1 MARGSG
7 SDGTKRVKPA
17 RKPVRVRI
25 PVSLPAD
32 SAPERWLANIRV
44 SGFTIMIMVLVVFG
58 VVVLAPS
65 LKLLIE
71 QRSQIAALQNSVNK
85 QKDQVTTLRTQVA
98 RWSDPAYIEAQAR
111 NRLLFAAPGEYSYL
125 VIPDKSTTITSDG
138 APISKHIQTTRVDWV
153 KSLTSS
159 LFSAGLSTATAS
171 KLESGTGSGT
181 IVSPTTGSSTG
192 AGK

>member
-17 RKPVRVRI
+17 QEPVRVRI

-85 QKDQVTTLRTQVA
+85 QKDQVT
-98 RWSDPAYIEAQAR
+98 
-111 NRLLFAAPGEYSYL
+111 
-125 VIPDKSTTITSDG
+125 
-138 APISKHIQTTRVDWV
+138 
-153 KSLTSS
+153 
-159 LFSAGLSTATAS
+159 
-171 KLESGTGSGT
+171 
-181 IVSPTTGSSTG
+181 
-192 AGK
+192 

>member
-1 MARGSG
+1 
-7 SDGTKRVKPA
+7 
-17 RKPVRVRI
+17 
-25 PVSLPAD
+25 
-32 SAPERWLANIRV
+32 
-44 SGFTIMIMVLVVFG
+44 MIMVLVVFG

-71 QRSQIAALQNSVNK
+71 QHSQIASLQNSVNK
-85 QKDQVTTLRTQVA
+85 QKEKVATLRTQVA
-98 RWSDPAYIEAQAR
+98 RWDDPAYIEAQAR

-125 VIPDKSTTITSDG
+125 VIPDKSATSTSDG
-138 APISKHIQTTRVDWV
+138 VPISKHIQNTRVDWV

-159 LFSAGLSTATAS
+159 LFSAGLSTATAG

-192 AGK
+192 TGQ